1 MLINLSYKPLIKIIL
16 LLLLLSPSSLLVKA
30 QHKTNNLIV
39 DTCKKTPNY
48 ALCVS
53 TLRSNPHSSTA
64 DVAGLGL
71 ILVGAV
77 KAKST
82 AGLKSITELSNSNP
96 GLKRR
101 LSQCLE
107 DYKMILSAFVPEA
120 EQAIGG
126 DPKFAEDGMNGI
138 ADVTARCVKSLQGL
152 HTPLPSTNKLV
163 HDLSL
168 VAVSIIRTML

>member
-1 MLINLSYKPLIKIIL
+1 MSINLSYKPLLKIIL
-16 LLLLLSPSSLLVKA
+16 LLLLLCPSSLLVKA
-30 QHKTNNLIV
+30 NIIL

-48 ALCVS
+48 SLCVS
-53 TLRSNPHSSTA
+53 TLRSNPRSSTA
-64 DVAGLGL
+64 DVAGLGF

-82 AGLKSITELSNSNP
+82 AGLKSISELSRSNP

-107 DYKMILSAFVPEA
+107 DYKIILSAFVPEA

-126 DPKFAEDGMNGI
+126 NPKFAEDGMNGI
-138 ADVTARCVKSLQGL
+138 ADVTAKCVKSLQGL
-152 HTPLPSTNKLV
+152 QAPLPSTNKLV
-163 HDLSL
+163 HDISL
-168 VAVSIIRTML
+168 VTVSIIRTML

>member
-1 MLINLSYKPLIKIIL
+1 M
-16 LLLLLSPSSLLVKA
+16 
-30 QHKTNNLIV
+30 
-39 DTCKKTPNY
+39 
-48 ALCVS
+48 
-53 TLRSNPHSSTA
+53 
-64 DVAGLGL
+64 AGLGF

-82 AGLKSITELSNSNP
+82 AGLKTISELSRANP
-96 GLKRR
+96 ALKKR
-101 LSQCLE
+101 LSQCME
-107 DYKMILSAFVPEA
+107 DYKMILSAFIPEA

-138 ADVTARCVKSLQGL
+138 ADVTAQCVKSLQGVRA
-152 HTPLPSTNKLV
+152 PLPSTNKLV

>member
-1 MLINLSYKPLIKIIL
+1 MLINLSFIIL
-16 LLLLLSPSSLLVKA
+16 LLVLSPCSLLVKA
-30 QHKTNNLIV
+30 QHQTNSLIL

-53 TLRSNPHSSTA
+53 TLKSNPRSSTA
-64 DVAGLGL
+64 DVAGLGF

-82 AGLKSITELSNSNP
+82 AGLKTITELSRANP
-96 GLKRR
+96 VLKKR
-101 LSQCLE
+101 LSQCME

-138 ADVTARCVKSLQGL
+138 ADVTAQCVKSLQGVRA
-152 HTPLPSTNKLV
+152 PLPSTNKLV

-168 VAVSIIRTML
+168 VTVSIIRTML